1 MRPGARGAGGAK
13 PEGWVADLLGKIER
27 LLEDAVEG
35 TSRRLFRARVEPV
48 QIAKA
53 AARALEEQQVI
64 GPDGPEVPN
73 DYRIALHPTD
83 FAQFEQYRQSL
94 QTKIQRY
101 LEQFAGDRGLRPVA
115 DWRVDLAAD
124 EGVPRRTIHV
134 DARMADPTIARPMT
148 AEEHAAIEGTAPL
161 RPADEIAVR
170 PRAIL
175 IAEDG
180 RRFPLT
186 AEVTTVGRALD
197 NDIVI
202 ADSRVS
208 RYHARIERAG
218 TAWALRD
225 VGSTNGTAVSGRRV
239 TEQGLADRSEL
250 SLGGFKLVLHL
261 GKG

>member
-1 MRPGARGAGGAK
+1 M
-13 PEGWVADLLGKIER
+13 ADLLGRIER

-73 DYRIALHPTD
+73 DYQIALHPED
-83 FAQFEQYRQSL
+83 YARFVQYRQSL
-94 QTKIQRY
+94 QTNVQRY

-115 DWRVDLAAD
+115 DWRVELAAD
-124 EGVPRRTIHV
+124 EQVRRRTIRV
-134 DARMADPTIARPMT
+134 DARMADPTIGRRMT
-148 AEEHAAIEGTAPL
+148 AEEHAAIEGTAAL
-161 RPADEIAVR
+161 RPAHDVAPR
-170 PRAIL
+170 SRAIL

-186 AEVTTVGRALD
+186 AEITSIGRALD

-208 RYHARIERAG
+208 RYHARIERDG

-225 VGSTNGTAVSGRRV
+225 VGSTNGTAVGTHRV
-239 TEQGLADRSEL
+239 TEQRLANRSEL
-250 SLGGFKLVLHL
+250 SLGGFKLMIHL
-261 GKG
+261 DEA